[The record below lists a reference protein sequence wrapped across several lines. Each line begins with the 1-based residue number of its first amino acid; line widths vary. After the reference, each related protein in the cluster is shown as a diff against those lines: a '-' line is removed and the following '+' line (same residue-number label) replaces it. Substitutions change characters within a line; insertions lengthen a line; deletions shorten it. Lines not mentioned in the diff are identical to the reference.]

1 MLTLFQ
7 GKQRECRVE
16 TPADYLKHPSPVDE
30 PANQICL
37 TPAHQETRS
46 SLPVPAVQETRS
58 SLPGPAPQETRSSIP
73 VPAHPETRSSV
84 PIPTDQLSNQSPNS
98 TGDSGHGSS
107 PDTGYGST
115 HSPDSGHGSSL
126 DSLRGSLP
134 LKSRFVTNNTKKIC
148 ITPPLPPELDEYPK
162 TRSNLHQKLASCST
176 DNPANIPMVVRES
189 FLPDNDMV
197 PVRKGMMVNALYQE
211 NEWIYVKTAQ
221 DMTGFVPVN
230 CLAPIGIKP
239 KLKHFAQQFPNEFD
253 YRTYQSCQSKSAF
266 YVVRPNN
273 TSQSKQGPHKETEGH
288 NNGEI
293 SSDSSLIS
301 KALKPVKSSTLTDL
315 HHVHSSTF
323 CDQSIKYDASCNNGC
338 TVQCHMKQNKCNRNS
353 NKVHPFTRTIRE
365 TARYLLQDYY
375 LKTIDV
381 NNNAANTKQDTSSD
395 TSCIRWCPS
404 NSPIKEESP
413 EDIVLLAESR
423 RQKAKDIYFAH
434 DISSVG
440 YFDSEVKSLH
450 TSPILNLSFA
460 SERSDVSSVFTKS
473 EGPQLTVLFD
483 YIAQDENDVTVHNHD
498 VVTLLNNEDTDW
510 IYVRTERG
518 KEGFIPSMYAV
529 NLGALNLEPNA
540 RTTYL

>member
-1 MLTLFQ
+1 M
-7 GKQRECRVE
+7 
-16 TPADYLKHPSPVDE
+16 
-30 PANQICL
+30 CL
-37 TPAHQETRS
+37 TPAQQETRSSRPVPTDQETRS
-46 SLPVPAVQETRS
+46 SLPVHAVQHTRPL
-58 SLPGPAPQETRSSIP
+58 LPA
-73 VPAHPETRSSV
+73 
-84 PIPTDQLSNQSPNS
+84 DQLSNQSPNS

-134 LKSRFVTNNTKKIC
+134 LKSRLGTNNAKKIC

-162 TRSNLHQKLASCST
+162 SRTNLHQKLASCST

-189 FLPDNDMV
+189 FLTHCDMV

-221 DMTGFVPVN
+221 NMTGFVPVN

-239 KLKHFAQQFPNEFD
+239 KLKHLYPNEFD
-253 YRTYQSCQSKSAF
+253 YRTHQSCQSKSAF

-273 TSQSKQGPHKETEGH
+273 TSQSKQVPHKENDGH
-288 NNGEI
+288 NNSEI

-315 HHVHSSTF
+315 HHVHSI
-323 CDQSIKYDASCNNGC
+323 CEKSIKYNASCNNGC
-338 TVQCHMKQNKCNRNS
+338 TVQCHMKQNECNRNS

-365 TARYLLQDYY
+365 TAKYLLQDYY

-381 NNNAANTKQDTSSD
+381 NNNATNTQQHTSSD
-395 TSCIRWCPS
+395 TSCIRWCPE

-413 EDIVLLAESR
+413 EDIVVLAESR

-498 VVTLLNNEDTDW
+498 VVTLLNNEDSDW